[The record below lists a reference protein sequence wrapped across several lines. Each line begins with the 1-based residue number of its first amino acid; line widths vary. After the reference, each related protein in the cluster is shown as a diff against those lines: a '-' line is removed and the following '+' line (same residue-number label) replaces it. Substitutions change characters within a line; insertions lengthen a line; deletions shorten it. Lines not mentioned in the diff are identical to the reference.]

1 MNLSSAILRAVPG
14 AFILNSGIGK
24 LGMDEQTAAHLQAMA
39 VNGIPAVET
48 LSPK

>member
-24 LGMDEQTAAHLQAMA
+24 LGMSAEAAEGMQGMA
-39 VNGIPAVET
+39 AQIGRAHV
-48 LSPK
+48 